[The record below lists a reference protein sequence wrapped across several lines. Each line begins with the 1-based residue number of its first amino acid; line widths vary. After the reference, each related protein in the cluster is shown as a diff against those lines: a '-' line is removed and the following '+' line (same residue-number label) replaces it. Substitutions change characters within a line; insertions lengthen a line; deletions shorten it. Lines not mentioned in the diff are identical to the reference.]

1 MRVNAVAPGF
11 IQTAMTDKL
20 SDQQREALS
29 TQIPM
34 VRLGQPE
41 EVAKVILFLASD
53 LASYVTGQVILID
66 GGMGM

>member
-1 MRVNAVAPGF
+1 MNAVAPGF

-20 SDQQREALS
+20 SDDQKAKLQE
-29 TQIPM
+29 QIPM

-41 EVAKVILFLASD
+41 EVAKVILFLASG